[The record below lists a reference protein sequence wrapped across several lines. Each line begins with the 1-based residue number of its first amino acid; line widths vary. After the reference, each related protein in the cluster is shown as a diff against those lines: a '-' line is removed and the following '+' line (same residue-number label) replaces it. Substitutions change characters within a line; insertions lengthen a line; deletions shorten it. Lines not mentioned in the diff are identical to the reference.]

1 MDVASWWD
9 ESLIIS
15 QENEW
20 KGFLI
25 RTRPNPRSE
34 NLYIVM
40 DGVCISL
47 VTADRIIIWRRGVDC
62 LKQGGQWIRNQ
73 GEEKC

>member
-25 RTRPNPRSE
+25 RTRPNPRAE

-40 DGVCISL
+40 DGMCISL
-47 VTADRIIIWRRGVDC
+47 VT
-62 LKQGGQWIRNQ
+62 
-73 GEEKC
+73 E